1 MKVLINGQEY
11 VPARIHTAS
20 PPMLHK
26 LFANARKTACEP
38 LKKVSAETGLGIS
51 TICGAESGNAVS
63 LLTAIKLCRYYGIDL
78 ELLADSIDKHG
89 IPNAVPRSKK

>member
-11 VPARIHTAS
+11 VPASPRTDN

-26 LFANARKTACEP
+26 LFYNARKTSCDP
-38 LKKVSAETGLGIS
+38 LKKVAAETGLGIS
-51 TICGAESGNAVS
+51 TICNAESGNSVS

-89 IPNAVPRSKK
+89 IPNAVPRDRK